1 MTTTRNRRPGRA
13 AIAALGAA
21 LLVVVALLAGCGSDS
36 SGGTA
41 GKGSGDSSKFPR
53 DVTVEGKKIHLK
65 ALPESIVV
73 LSPSLTESVYAVGA
87 GDQVKAVDK
96 LSNYPKDAPVSDLD
110 AFAPKAESIAT
121 FAPDLV
127 LLTDDQDN
135 IVEALAKLK
144 ITAVVLS
151 APKSLDEAY
160 DQFKQIGQLTGH
172 DTEGAALASK
182 VKKSVDDAAA
192 SAPTKSKPLTY
203 FWELDSTGYSVT
215 SKTFIGSILSKFNL
229 ENIADKAPDTA
240 GGYPQLS
247 AEYVIDADPDLIFL
261 ADTKCCGQDAA
272 TVKAR
277 PGWDV
282 TRAVKDDGI
291 VSINDDI
298 ASRWGPRIADLAKEI
313 GDAVKKHA
321 G

>member
-1 MTTTRNRRPGRA
+1 MTTASKRRPARA

-21 LLVVVALLAGCGSDS
+21 LLVLVALLAGCGSDS
-36 SGGTA
+36 KGGTSS
-41 GKGSGDSSKFPR
+41 KGSGDSSKFPR
-53 DVTVEGKKIHLK
+53 DVTIAGKKVHLK
-65 ALPESIVV
+65 TLPESIVV

-144 ITAVVLS
+144 IPAAVLA
-151 APKSLDEAY
+151 APTSLDDAY
-160 DQFKQIGQLTGH
+160 EQFKQIGQLTGH
-172 DTEGAALASK
+172 DAEGTALATK
-182 VKKSVDDAAA
+182 VKKSVDDAAP
-192 SAPTKSKPLTY
+192 SVPKGSTPPTY

-215 SKTFIGSILSKFNL
+215 SKTFIGSILAKFNL
-229 ENIADKAPDTA
+229 DNIADKAPDTA

-247 AEYVIDADPDLIFL
+247 AEYVIAADPDLIFL
-261 ADTKCCGQDAA
+261 ADSLCCGQDPE

-282 TRAVKDDGI
+282 TSAVKDNAI
-291 VSINDDI
+291 VAVNDDI

-313 GDAVKKHA
+313 GAAVKKHA

>member
-1 MTTTRNRRPGRA
+1 MTTTSNRRRGRA

-21 LLVVVALLAGCGSDS
+21 LLVLVALLAGCGSDAT
-36 SGGTA
+36 SGTS
-41 GKGSGDSSKFPR
+41 GKGTGDSSKFPR
-53 DVTVEGKKIHLK
+53 DVSVAGKNVHLD
-65 ALPESIVV
+65 ALPKSIVV

-96 LSNYPKDAPVSDLD
+96 LSNYPKDAPVSGLD

-121 FAPDLV
+121 FEPDLV
-127 LLTDDQDN
+127 LLTDDQDS

-144 ITAVVLS
+144 IPAAVLS
-151 APKSLDEAY
+151 APKSLGDAY
-160 DQFKQIGQLTGH
+160 EQFKQIGQLTGH
-172 DTEGAALASK
+172 DAEGTALAAK
-182 VKKSVDDAAA
+182 VKKSVDTEAA
-192 SAPTKSKPLTY
+192 SVPTESAPLTY
-203 FWELDSTGYSVT
+203 FWELDNTGYSVT
-215 SKTFIGSILSKFNL
+215 SNTFIGSILAKFNL
-229 ENIADKAPDTA
+229 KNIADKAPDTA

-261 ADTKCCGQDAA
+261 ADTKCCGQSAE

-282 TRAVKDDGI
+282 TRAVKDNGI
-291 VSINDDI
+291 VPINDDI
-298 ASRWGPRIADLAKEI
+298 ASRWGPRIAELAKEV
-313 GDAVKKHA
+313 GEAVKKHA